1 MGLFD
6 IFRIGKIK
14 AENEALKQELQ
25 DLHAD
30 EQQQIKEHSE
40 QMNQEI
46 IDSNLMLS
54 KQYDN
59 LPVLSEQS
67 RKSEEGAVFSC
78 GEPSSYQSDNIT
90 FPEWYVSLSFGKSS
104 SSNYGKAVALAKAAP
119 QYYEQTVNNMIIH
132 QAIYSSKPSEYLNF
146 IMLYELV
153 GGWKSAFVIINGALI
168 DRKIIGK
175 LNYCYGDKCR
185 SGNKKFCFGA
195 SYMTENP
202 FGCHRLQISATNTPW
217 WSFYKKQGLF
227 WVLDK
232 IAIKN
237 RIDSYAAIYKIC
249 PCFDYDSIL
258 SALDKLPSTL
268 SQHRM
273 NRLADNNFG
282 CKL

>member
-90 FPEWYVSLSFGKSS
+90 FPEWYVFSF
-104 SSNYGKAVALAKAAP
+104 
-119 QYYEQTVNNMIIH
+119 
-132 QAIYSSKPSEYLNF
+132 F
-146 IMLYELV
+146 
-153 GGWKSAFVIINGALI
+153 W
-168 DRKIIGK
+168 KII
-175 LNYCYGDKCR
+175 
-185 SGNKKFCFGA
+185 
-195 SYMTENP
+195 
-202 FGCHRLQISATNTPW
+202 
-217 WSFYKKQGLF
+217 LF
-227 WVLDK
+227 
-232 IAIKN
+232 
-237 RIDSYAAIYKIC
+237 
-249 PCFDYDSIL
+249 
-258 SALDKLPSTL
+258 
-268 SQHRM
+268 
-273 NRLADNNFG
+273 
-282 CKL
+282 